1 MSAPEDP
8 KVWDVRQ
15 DDPPHLGICVR
26 DMQKEDVSAVH
37 GLEQACFSDAWSERI
52 LDEMLGNGMDLCF
65 VLEVEKQEKQEKQGE
80 QKQKALLGYVNIR
93 ILGEEAELM
102 RICVLPS
109 ARGRGMSRLLLARA
123 LTEMGSRGARAATLE
138 VRAGNAPAKQ
148 LYQSHG
154 FVLEGVR
161 KNYYR
166 DPIEDAE
173 IYWNRNI

>member
-1 MSAPEDP
+1 M
-8 KVWDVRQ
+8 
-15 DDPPHLGICVR
+15 
-26 DMQKEDVSAVH
+26 
-37 GLEQACFSDAWSERI
+37 
-52 LDEMLGNGMDLCF
+52 
-65 VLEVEKQEKQEKQGE
+65 
-80 QKQKALLGYVNIR
+80 
-93 ILGEEAELM
+93 
-102 RICVLPS
+102 LPS

-123 LTEMGSRGARAATLE
+123 LTEMGSRGARSATLE